1 MDTADGFPA
10 WPVSDG
16 PPEAGAMPRYHR
28 ETYIEES
35 NMAIIVRIPT
45 PLQKFTKNQS
55 EVQAEGTTVQAV
67 LEHLD
72 RSFPGIRERLCDEHG
87 AVRRFIN
94 LYLNDEDI
102 RFLEGEKTVLKD
114 GDELA
119 IIPAIAGGK
128 RADGATCW

>member
-1 MDTADGFPA
+1 
-10 WPVSDG
+10 
-16 PPEAGAMPRYHR
+16 
-28 ETYIEES
+28 
-35 NMAIIVRIPT
+35 MAILVRIPT

-55 EVQAEGTTVQAV
+55 EVRAEGATVQAV

-72 RSFPGIRERLCDEHG
+72 HSFPGIRERLCDEHG

-119 IIPAIAGGK
+119 IIPAIAGGT
-128 RADGATCW
+128 RDDGAIHW